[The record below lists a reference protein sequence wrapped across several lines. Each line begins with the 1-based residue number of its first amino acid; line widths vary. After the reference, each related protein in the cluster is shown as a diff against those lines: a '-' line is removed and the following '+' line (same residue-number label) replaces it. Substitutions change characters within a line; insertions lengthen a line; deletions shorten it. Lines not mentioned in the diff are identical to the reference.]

1 MPGRRRHKAASRT
14 VRSIQITRDT
24 ARPRSSPSLIVRE
37 TVRSVPGNERS
48 PTGRRRSQT
57 HRDVQRW
64 YKVDSRLAPHQCAL
78 GANVTVMSPTNDA
91 EAAAGEEG
99 VVLDSLLGQLEPRLC
114 LSIAAG
120 MAEALAALH
129 AAGLV
134 HHDLEPSQIFVSVA
148 TGRAWFAR
156 PHGASGSADRGR
168 PRNLAYM
175 APERSGRSSSGV
187 DGRADLYSLG
197 VCLYELA
204 TGTLPFAANEPL
216 EWVHAHMAVR
226 PTPPAQRRAMP
237 TVLERILL
245 KLLEKEPEDRYQA
258 ASGLAH
264 DLRDCLLQLTTAG
277 TEPSF
282 PLGRHDDVGRLS
294 RRLDLVGRSHE
305 LDALTVALESV
316 RRTGKPELALVSGS
330 SGIGKSSLVSEFD
343 AQRLPQGALFVSAKF
358 EDRESDAPYASLMLP
373 FRELLR
379 WVLARPARELDEW
392 KAALEQ
398 ALGNNASIVAELV
411 PELAHIVDIHAP
423 AVRLPGIEAKNRIFA
438 SFRRILQA
446 FVRKRPVVIFL
457 DDLQWIDGASLGLVE
472 HLLSDPDLG
481 GLLLIGAYRE
491 ESVTTTHP
499 LSAAV
504 DRLRA
509 GQLSVRQMRL
519 RPLTSPEVERMV
531 ANLLLEVPEITRELA
546 HVVERKTG
554 GNPFFV
560 RQFLIALTEEALLHF
575 DARQGTWAW
584 DLPSIEAK
592 CPTENLADLLLE
604 RLARL
609 PASTQSVLESL
620 GCFSARARAPVLA
633 EISGITVVDLN
644 ERFRVAVRAEVL
656 AETAEGYAFSHD
668 RLQTAAY
675 SRIPESERPTRHL
688 AIGRTLKARSE
699 RDGADSLFE
708 VVRQLNRASELLV
721 DATERIQ
728 LAELNVK
735 LAQRSR
741 SRAATA
747 TALAHLEQALRLMPV
762 EHWQLLPDLSFELA
776 LAHAECEFL
785 CGEHERAE
793 SQLAEL
799 AGRNLD
805 MNQRGALVC
814 IQLDLFSAS
823 YRWAQAI
830 DVGVGYLQSAGAP
843 WQTFDLDE
851 LTAEYQ
857 RLKRALGNRLVA
869 SLADAPALNSTTV
882 RTTMEICVRLLGPVA
897 QTNQRLFALVLLHVV
912 SLSIEQGSCDLSV
925 PAYANIS
932 NVLGPMFGEH
942 ELGLEFGRL
951 AARLTETGENR
962 FFARACTTIG
972 VAVAPR
978 AFDPHTACTWLI
990 RAREAADQCGDLV
1003 FAIACRHYLVVSLI
1017 GCGAPLEQAEREADS
1032 GVDYATRHRFQ
1043 LAADRIRIVRAL
1055 IRSLRDPA
1063 HEPGSLNDDQL
1074 NETAYERAIGP
1085 GLDRAYYWVRRLVAR
1100 YFAGDFVGAR
1110 EAARRTWELAISTPS
1125 APYEIELWF
1134 FGALA
1139 VAACGDM
1146 SDPAGALEEM
1156 AGAERE
1162 LLAWAERCPATFA
1175 SKAALIGAERAR
1187 LQGSDSEAERGFERA
1202 ARLARQHRL
1211 IHEEAL
1217 AHELSARFYA
1227 ARGIAS
1233 VARAKFSQARACYS
1247 KWGALGKVH
1256 ALDVQL
1262 DGIEELLPAQSDA
1275 LDRLD
1280 IKAVVSALQAISSS
1294 FELEELI
1301 QALMT
1306 TALQHAAAEHG
1317 LLVLLAGEPRIRG
1330 RASFQTTMIQV
1341 ALDDAPLSPDSIP
1354 ESIVRY
1360 VLRSGETVSTEEGEI
1375 PALFR
1380 SDSYFERRKVRS
1392 VLCMP
1397 ILARR
1402 EVVGALY
1409 LENTLSRQR
1418 HSPRGLAVLQLIAS
1432 QAATSLEN
1440 ARLYAGIR
1448 EAQQR
1453 MVRAERVSR
1462 TGSFS
1467 WRPQTQELVSSE
1479 ELCNIYGIDGVP
1491 TIALLRER
1499 VHPDDRE
1506 LFDAMASDTASFEGR
1521 TVEQR
1526 LVLPDGTLKHIAII
1540 ASRWE
1545 AHEYAGTVRDVTEA
1559 KLAEDALQR
1568 TQAALTD
1575 MARLGSMAE
1584 MAAAVAHEVNQP
1596 ITGIVV
1602 NAGTCLRLLSDERGD
1617 VLAARN
1623 VMHRIQRDADR
1634 AAAVV
1639 RHLRALFSKTEGVKN
1654 PVDLNDAIAEVV
1666 TLSRSRIRAVGATM
1680 ALELHA
1686 DLPAALGDRVQL
1698 QQVVMNLLSNALDAM
1713 SAEPMPRILTIRTS
1727 LAEPGRLRCEFEDS
1741 GPGISE
1747 ADQARIFEPF
1757 FTTKRHGMGIGL
1769 SICSNILTSHGG
1781 ELSVARN
1788 GSRVGTTF
1796 YFVLPC
1802 GDVVPPAS

>member
-1 MPGRRRHKAASRT
+1 MSRT
-14 VRSIQITRDT
+14 NAI
-24 ARPRSSPSLIVRE
+24 
-37 TVRSVPGNERS
+37 
-48 PTGRRRSQT
+48 
-57 HRDVQRW
+57 
-64 YKVDSRLAPHQCAL
+64 
-78 GANVTVMSPTNDA
+78 GASAADA
-91 EAAAGEEG
+91 EG
-99 VVLDSLLGQLEPRLC
+99 VVLDSLIGRLEPRPFLM
-114 LSIAAG
+114 IAAG
-120 MAEALAALH
+120 MAQALATMH

-148 TGRAWFAR
+148 TGRAWFAT
-156 PHGASGSADRGR
+156 PHAASRSAASCR
-168 PRNLAYM
+168 PRSLPYM
-175 APERSGRSSSGV
+175 APERTGRSSSKV

-204 TGTLPFAANEPL
+204 TGMLPFAANEPL

-226 PTPPAQRRAMP
+226 PIPPAQRRPMP
-237 TVLERILL
+237 GVLERILL

-264 DLRDCLLQLTTAG
+264 DLRECLLQLTTAG
-277 TEPSF
+277 AEPSF
-282 PLGRHDDVGRLS
+282 PLGRHDDAGRLS

-305 LDALTVALESV
+305 FDALAAALESV
-316 RRTGKPELALVSGS
+316 QRTGTPELALVYGY
-330 SGIGKSSLVSEFD
+330 SGIGKSSLVSEFN
-343 AQRLPQGALFVSAKF
+343 AQRLPPGALVVSAKF
-358 EDRESDAPYASLMLP
+358 EDRESDAPYARLMLP

-379 WVLARPARELDEW
+379 WVLARPAAELDEW

-398 ALGNNASIVAELV
+398 ALGNNGGIVAELL
-411 PELAHIVDIHAP
+411 PELERIVDVRAA
-423 AVRLPGIEAKNRIFA
+423 AVRLPGVEAKNRIFA

-446 FVRKRPVVIFL
+446 FVGRKRPLVVFL
-457 DDLQWIDGASLGLVE
+457 DDLQWIDGASLGLIE
-472 HLLSDPDLG
+472 HLLSDPDLR

-491 ESVTTTHP
+491 ESVTATHP
-499 LSAAV
+499 LSTAV

-509 GQLSVRQMRL
+509 GDLSVRQVRL
-519 RPLTSPEVERMV
+519 RPLTPLEVERMV
-531 ANLLLEVPEITRELA
+531 ANILLDVPGVTRELA

-554 GNPFFV
+554 GNPFFI
-560 RQFLIALTEEALLHF
+560 RQFLIALTEEGSLHF
-575 DARQGTWAW
+575 DAGQGAWAW
-584 DLPSIEAK
+584 ALPSIAAK
-592 CPTENLADLLLE
+592 GPTENLADLLLE

-620 GCFSARARAPVLA
+620 GCLSARAGAPVLA
-633 EISGITVVDLN
+633 EISGITVDELN
-644 ERFRVAVRAEVL
+644 ERLRVAARAEVV

-668 RLQTAAY
+668 RLQTATY
-675 SRIPESERPTRHL
+675 SRIPEAERPTRHL
-688 AIGRTLKARSE
+688 VIGRALKARSE
-699 RDGADSLFE
+699 GDGGDSLFE
-708 VVRQLNRASELLV
+708 VVRQLNRASELLT
-721 DATERIQ
+721 DSAERIQ
-728 LAELNVK
+728 LAELNLK

-747 TALAHLEQALRLMPV
+747 TALAHLEQAFRLVPV
-762 EHWQLLPDLSFELA
+762 EHWQLLPDLNFELG
-776 LAHAECEFL
+776 LARAECEFL

-799 AGRNLD
+799 AARNLD
-805 MNQRGALVC
+805 MNQLGAVVC
-814 IQLDLFSAS
+814 VQLDLYSAS
-823 YRWAQAI
+823 YRWAEAI
-830 DVGVGYLQSAGAP
+830 EVGVGYLQSAGAP

-857 RLKRALGNRLVA
+857 QLKRALGNRLVA
-869 SLADAPALNSTTV
+869 TLADAPALNSTSV

-942 ELGLEFGRL
+942 ELGLEFGKL
-951 AARLTETGENR
+951 AARLTEARESR

-1003 FAIACRHYLVVSLI
+1003 FAIACRHYLVVSLL
-1017 GCGAPLEQAEREADS
+1017 GCGAPLEQAEREADN
-1032 GVDYATRHRFQ
+1032 GVAYAARHRFQ

-1055 IRSLRDPA
+1055 IRGLRDPA
-1063 HEPGSLNDDQL
+1063 HEPGSLSDEQL
-1074 NETAYERAIGP
+1074 NETAYEHAIGP

-1100 YFAGDFVGAR
+1100 YFAGEFAGAR
-1110 EAARRTWELAISTPS
+1110 EAALQARELAIATPS

-1139 VAACGDM
+1139 VAACGNM
-1146 SDPAGALEEM
+1146 SDPTEALQEI
-1156 AGAERE
+1156 AASERE
-1162 LLAWAERCPATFA
+1162 LLAWAERCPPTFA

-1187 LQGSDSEAERGFERA
+1187 LQGSDREAERGFERA
-1202 ARLARQHRL
+1202 AQLARQHRL

-1227 ARGIAS
+1227 ARGVAS
-1233 VARAKFSQARACYS
+1233 VARAKFSMARACYL
-1247 KWGALGKVH
+1247 KWGAIGKVH
-1256 ALDVQL
+1256 ALDAQL
-1262 DGIEELLPAQSDA
+1262 DGIEEFLPPLGDA

-1280 IKAVVSALQAISSS
+1280 IKAVVSALQAVSAS
-1294 FELEELI
+1294 FDLQQLI

-1330 RASFQTTMIQV
+1330 RASFQGTTIHV
-1341 ALDDAPLSPDSIP
+1341 ALEDAPLAPDSAP

-1360 VLRSGETVSTEEGEI
+1360 VLRSGESISTDDGEV

-1380 SDSYFERRKVRS
+1380 ADSYFKRRKVRS

-1397 ILARR
+1397 ILSRR

-1418 HSPRGLAVLQLIAS
+1418 HTPRGLAVLQLIAS

-1440 ARLYAGIR
+1440 ARLYAGIH

-1467 WRPQTQELVSSE
+1467 WRPQTQELFLSE

-1491 TIALLRER
+1491 SLALLRER

-1506 LFDAMASDTASFEGR
+1506 LFDAMASDTASYEGQ
-1521 TVEQR
+1521 TVEHR

-1545 AHEYAGTVRDVTEA
+1545 THEYAGTVRDVTET
-1559 KLAEDALQR
+1559 KLTEDALQR

-1575 MARLGSMAE
+1575 MTRLGSMAE
-1584 MAAAVAHEVNQP
+1584 MAAAIAHEVNQP

-1602 NAGTCLRLLSDERGD
+1602 NAGTCLRLLSDERLDLSG
-1617 VLAARN
+1617 ARN
-1623 VMHRIQRDADR
+1623 VTHRIQRDADR

-1639 RHLRALFSKTEGVKN
+1639 RHLRALFSRSEGVRDA
-1654 PVDLNDAIAEVV
+1654 VDLNDAIAEVV
-1666 TLSRSRIRAVGATM
+1666 TLSRSRIRAARATL

-1686 DLPAALGDRVQL
+1686 ELPAALGDRVQL

-1713 SAEPMPRILTIRTS
+1713 SGEPMPRLLTIRTF
-1727 LAEPGRLRCEFEDS
+1727 LVQPGRLRCEFEDN

-1747 ADQARIFEPF
+1747 VDQARIFEPF

-1769 SICSNILTSHGG
+1769 SICSNILRSHGG
-1781 ELSVARN
+1781 ELAVAGN
-1788 GSRVGTTF
+1788 GSRAGTTF

-1802 GDVVPPAS
+1802 GNAARPVS

>member
-1 MPGRRRHKAASRT
+1 M
-14 VRSIQITRDT
+14 SI
-24 ARPRSSPSLIVRE
+24 
-37 TVRSVPGNERS
+37 
-48 PTGRRRSQT
+48 
-57 HRDVQRW
+57 
-64 YKVDSRLAPHQCAL
+64 
-78 GANVTVMSPTNDA
+78 TNDI
-91 EAAAGEEG
+91 EASAVEGEG
-99 VVLDSLLGQLEPRLC
+99 VVLNSLIGQLEPRLF
-114 LSIAAG
+114 LIIAAG
-120 MAEALAALH
+120 TAQALAALH

-134 HHDLEPSQIFVSVA
+134 HHDLEPSHIFVSVA

-156 PHGASGSADRGR
+156 PHAASGTAESCR
-168 PRNLAYM
+168 PRSLAYM
-175 APERSGRSSSGV
+175 APERSGRSTSRV

-216 EWVHAHMAVR
+216 EWIHAHMAVR
-226 PTPPAQRRAMP
+226 PIPPAQRRAMP
-237 TVLERILL
+237 GVLERILL

-264 DLRDCLLQLTTAG
+264 DLRECLLQLTTAG
-277 TEPSF
+277 VDPSF
-282 PLGRHDDVGRLS
+282 PLGRHDDAGQLS
-294 RRLDLVGRSHE
+294 RRLDLVGRSDE
-305 LDALTVALESV
+305 LDALGAALESV
-316 RRTGKPELALVSGS
+316 QRTGTPELALVCGY
-330 SGIGKSSLVSEFD
+330 SGIGKSSLVWKFN
-343 AQRLPQGALFVSAKF
+343 AQRLPPGALFVSAKF

-379 WVLARPARELDEW
+379 WVLARPGPELDEW
-392 KAALEQ
+392 KAAFEQ
-398 ALGNNASIVAELV
+398 ALGNNGGIVADLL
-411 PELAHIVDIHAP
+411 PELERIVDVRAP
-423 AVRLPGIEAKNRIFA
+423 TVHLPGVEAKTRIFA
-438 SFRRILQA
+438 CFRRILQT
-446 FVRKRPVVIFL
+446 FGGRQRPLVVFL
-457 DDLQWIDGASLGLVE
+457 DDLQWVDRASLGLIE
-472 HLLSDPDLG
+472 HLLLDPGLN

-491 ESVTTTHP
+491 ESVTATHP

-509 GQLSVRQMRL
+509 GDLSVRQVRL
-519 RPLTSPEVERMV
+519 RPLTSLEVERMV
-531 ANLLLEVPEITRELA
+531 ANLLLDLPEVTRELA

-560 RQFLIALTEEALLHF
+560 RQFLVAMIEEASLHF
-575 DARQGTWAW
+575 DADQGAWAW

-604 RLARL
+604 RVERL
-609 PASTQSVLESL
+609 PASTQSALESL
-620 GCFSARARAPVLA
+620 ACLSARARAPVLA
-633 EISGITVVDLN
+633 EISGVTVDELN
-644 ERFRVAVRAEVL
+644 ERLRVAVRAEVV
-656 AETAEGYAFSHD
+656 AETTEGYAFSHD
-668 RLQTAAY
+668 RLQTVTY
-675 SRIPESERPTRHL
+675 SRIPEAERPSRHL
-688 AIGRTLKARSE
+688 AIGRALRSRNE
-699 RDGADSLFE
+699 GDWDSLFE
-708 VVRQLNRASELLV
+708 AARQLNRASELLS
-721 DATERIQ
+721 DSAERIQ
-728 LAELNVK
+728 LAEFNLK

-747 TALAHLEQALRLMPV
+747 TALAHLEQAFRLLPA
-762 EHWQLLPDLSFELA
+762 EHWQQLPGLNFELG
-776 LAHAECEFL
+776 LARAECEFL

-793 SQLAEL
+793 SQLSEL
-799 AGRNLD
+799 AARNLD
-805 MNQRGALVC
+805 MEQLGAVVC
-814 IQLDLFSAS
+814 IQLDLYSAS
-823 YRWAQAI
+823 YRWAEAV
-830 DVGVGYLQSAGAP
+830 DVGVGYLRSAGAP
-843 WQTFDLDE
+843 WQTFDQDE

-857 RLKRALGNRLVA
+857 RLKRALGNRSVA
-869 SLADAPALNSTTV
+869 SLADAPALDSTSV

-897 QTNQRLFALVLLHVV
+897 QTNPRLFALVLLHVA
-912 SLSIEQGSCDLSV
+912 SLSIEQGSCDLSG

-951 AARLTETGENR
+951 AARLTEAGENR

-978 AFDPHTACTWLI
+978 AFDPHTACSWLI

-1003 FAIACRHYLVVSLI
+1003 FAIACRHYLVVSLL

-1032 GVDYATRHRFQ
+1032 GVAYAARHRFQ

-1055 IRSLRDPA
+1055 IRGLRDPA
-1063 HEPGSLNDDQL
+1063 HERGSLSDEKLD
-1074 NETAYERAIGP
+1074 ETAYEHASGP
-1085 GLDRAYYWVRRLVAR
+1085 GLDRSYYWVRRVVAR
-1100 YFAGDFVGAR
+1100 YFAGDFTGAR
-1110 EAARRTWELAISTPS
+1110 EATRRTRELALATPS

-1139 VAACGDM
+1139 VAACGDVC
-1146 SDPAGALEEM
+1146 DPAEALEEM
-1156 AGAERE
+1156 AGPERE
-1162 LLAWAERCPATFA
+1162 LLAWAERCPPTFA
-1175 SKAALIGAERAR
+1175 SKAALVGAERAR
-1187 LQGSDSEAERGFERA
+1187 LQGNDREAERGFERA
-1202 ARLARQHRL
+1202 AGLARQHRL

-1233 VARAKFSQARACYS
+1233 VARAKFTMARSCYL

-1256 ALDVQL
+1256 ALDAQL
-1262 DGIEELLPAQSDA
+1262 DGIEELAPAPDDA
-1275 LDRLD
+1275 LERLD
-1280 IKAVVSALQAISSS
+1280 IKAVVSALQAVSSS
-1294 FELEELI
+1294 FELEGLI

-1330 RASFQTTMIQV
+1330 RASFQATMIHV
-1341 ALDDAPLSPDSIP
+1341 ALEDAPLSPDSVP

-1360 VLRSGETVSTEEGEI
+1360 VLRSGESVSTDDGDV

-1380 SDSYFERRKVRS
+1380 ADSYFEGRKVRS

-1418 HSPRGLAVLQLIAS
+1418 HSPRSLAVLQLIAA

-1440 ARLYAGIR
+1440 ARLYAGLH
-1448 EAQQR
+1448 EARQR

-1467 WRPQTQELVSSE
+1467 WRPQTQELFFSE

-1491 TIALLRER
+1491 SIALLRER

-1506 LFDAMASDTASFEGR
+1506 LFDAMVSDTAGYEGQ

-1540 ASRWE
+1540 ASRWGT
-1545 AHEYAGTVRDVTEA
+1545 HEYAGTVRDVTEA

-1575 MARLGSMAE
+1575 MARLGTMAE
-1584 MAAAVAHEVNQP
+1584 MAAAIAHEVNQP

-1602 NAGTCLRLLSDERGD
+1602 NAGTCLRLLRDERLDLFG
-1617 VLAARN
+1617 VRN
-1623 VMHRIQRDADR
+1623 FMHRIQRDADR

-1639 RHLRALFSKTEGVKN
+1639 RHLRALFSRTEGERT

-1666 TLSRSRIRAVGATM
+1666 TLSRSRIRAARATL

-1686 DLPAALGDRVQL
+1686 ALPAAVGDRVQL
-1698 QQVVMNLLSNALDAM
+1698 QQVVMNLLSNGLDAM

-1727 LAEPGRLRCEFEDS
+1727 LAQPGRLRCEFEDN

-1781 ELSVARN
+1781 ELSVERN
-1788 GSRVGTTF
+1788 VSRAGTTF

-1802 GDVVPPAS
+1802 GDAARPAS

>member
-1 MPGRRRHKAASRT
+1 MSRT
-14 VRSIQITRDT
+14 NDT
-24 ARPRSSPSLIVRE
+24 EASAAE
-37 TVRSVPGNERS
+37 T
-48 PTGRRRSQT
+48 
-57 HRDVQRW
+57 
-64 YKVDSRLAPHQCAL
+64 
-78 GANVTVMSPTNDA
+78 
-91 EAAAGEEG
+91 EG
-99 VVLDSLLGQLEPRLC
+99 VVLDSLIGRLEPRPFLI
-114 LSIAAG
+114 IAAG
-120 MAEALAALH
+120 TAQALATMH
-129 AAGLV
+129 TAGLV
-134 HHDLEPSQIFVSVA
+134 HHDLEPSQIFVNVT
-148 TGRAWFAR
+148 TGRAWFAKT
-156 PHGASGSADRGR
+156 HAASGSADGCR
-168 PRNLAYM
+168 PRSLAYM
-175 APERSGRSSSGV
+175 APERSGRSSSNV
-187 DGRADLYSLG
+187 DCRADLYSLG

-226 PTPPAQRRAMP
+226 PIPPAQRRAMP
-237 TVLERILL
+237 GVLERILL
-245 KLLEKEPEDRYQA
+245 KLLEKDPEDRYQA

-264 DLRDCLLQLTTAG
+264 DLRECLLQLTTAEA
-277 TEPSF
+277 EPSF
-282 PLGRHDDVGRLS
+282 PLARHDDGGRLS
-294 RRLDLVGRSHE
+294 RRLDLLGRSHE
-305 LDALTVALESV
+305 LDALGAALESV
-316 RRTGKPELALVSGS
+316 ERTGTPELALVCGY
-330 SGIGKSSLVSEFD
+330 SGIGKSTLVWEFN
-343 AQRLPQGALFVSAKF
+343 AQRLAPGALVVSAKF
-358 EDRESDAPYASLMLP
+358 EDRESDAPYATLMLP

-379 WVLARPARELDEW
+379 WVLARPATELDEW

-398 ALGNNASIVAELV
+398 ALGSNASIVAELL
-411 PELAHIVDIHAP
+411 PELERIVDVRAS
-423 AVRLPGIEAKNRIFA
+423 AVRLPGVETKNRVFA

-446 FVRKRPVVIFL
+446 FVGRKRPLVLFL
-457 DDLQWIDGASLGLVE
+457 DDLQWIDAASLGLIE
-472 HLLSDPDLG
+472 HLLSDPDLR

-491 ESVTTTHP
+491 ESVTATHP
-499 LSAAV
+499 LSGAV

-509 GQLSVRQMRL
+509 GDLSVRQIQL
-519 RPLTSPEVERMV
+519 RPLTSLEVERMV
-531 ANLLLEVPEITRELA
+531 ANLLVSVPEVTRELA

-554 GNPFFV
+554 GNPFFI

-575 DARQGTWAW
+575 NADEGAWAW
-584 DLPSIEAK
+584 ALPSIEAK
-592 CPTENLADLLLE
+592 CPTENLTDLLLE

-609 PASTQSVLESL
+609 PASTQDVLESL
-620 GCFSARARAPVLA
+620 GCLSGRARAPILA
-633 EISGITVVDLN
+633 LISGVTVDELN
-644 ERFRVAVRAEVL
+644 ERLRVAVRAEVV

-668 RLQTAAY
+668 RLQTVTY
-675 SRIPESERPTRHL
+675 SRIPEAERPARHL
-688 AIGRTLKARSE
+688 AIGRALRARSE
-699 RDGADSLFE
+699 GDGGDSLFE
-708 VVRQLNRASELLV
+708 VVRQLNRASELLS
-721 DATERIQ
+721 DSAERIQ
-728 LAELNVK
+728 LAELNLM

-741 SRAATA
+741 ARAATA
-747 TALAHLEQALRLMPV
+747 TALAHVEQAFRLVPR
-762 EHWQLLPDLSFELA
+762 EHWQLLPDLNFELGVA
-776 LAHAECEFL
+776 RAECEFL

-799 AGRNLD
+799 AVRHHD
-805 MNQRGALVC
+805 MEQLGAIVC
-814 IQLDLFSAS
+814 IQLDLYSAS
-823 YRWAQAI
+823 YRWAEAV

-843 WQTFDLDE
+843 WQTFDLGE

-869 SLADAPALNSTTV
+869 SLADAPALNSKSV
-882 RTTMEICVRLLGPVA
+882 RTRMEVCVRLLGPVA

-1003 FAIACRHYLVVSLI
+1003 FAIACRHYLVVSQL

-1032 GVDYATRHRFQ
+1032 GIDYAARHRFQ

-1055 IRSLRDPA
+1055 VRGLRDPA
-1063 HEPGSLNDDQL
+1063 HEPGSLSDEQL
-1074 NETAYERAIGP
+1074 NEAAYEQGIGP
-1085 GLDRAYYWVRRLVAR
+1085 GLDRSYYWVRRLVAR
-1100 YFAGDFVGAR
+1100 YFAGEFAGAR
-1110 EAARRTWELAISTPS
+1110 DAARRTRELALATPS
-1125 APYEIELWF
+1125 APFEIELWF

-1139 VAACGDM
+1139 VAACGNV
-1146 SDPAGALEEM
+1146 SDPADALQEM
-1156 AGAERE
+1156 ANSERE

-1175 SKAALIGAERAR
+1175 SKAALVGAERAR
-1187 LQGSDSEAERGFERA
+1187 LQGSDREAEHGFERA
-1202 ARLARQHRL
+1202 AQLARQHRL

-1227 ARGIAS
+1227 ARGVAS
-1233 VARAKFSQARACYS
+1233 VARAKFSMARSCYL

-1256 ALDVQL
+1256 ALDAQL
-1262 DGIEELLPAQSDA
+1262 DGIEELLPALDEA

-1280 IKAVVSALQAISSS
+1280 IKAVVSALQAVSSS

-1317 LLVLLAGEPRIRG
+1317 LLVLLASEPRIRG
-1330 RASFQTTMIQV
+1330 RASFREMMIHV
-1341 ALDDAPLSPDSIP
+1341 ALEDTPLSSDSVP

-1360 VLRSGETVSTEEGEI
+1360 VLRSGESVSTEEGDVPI
-1375 PALFR
+1375 LFR
-1380 SDSYFERRKVRS
+1380 ADSYFERRKVRS
-1392 VLCMP
+1392 VLCIP

-1418 HSPRGLAVLQLIAS
+1418 HSPRSLAVLQLIAS

-1467 WRPQTQELVSSE
+1467 WRPQTQELVFSD

-1491 TIALLRER
+1491 SIALLRER

-1506 LFDAMASDTASFEGR
+1506 LFDRMASDTASYEGQ

-1526 LVLPDGTLKHIAII
+1526 LVLPDGTLKHIAVI

-1559 KLAEDALQR
+1559 KLAEEALQR

-1602 NAGTCLRLLSDERGD
+1602 NAGTCLRLLSDERLDLFG
-1617 VLAARN
+1617 ARN

-1634 AAAVV
+1634 AASVV
-1639 RHLRALFSKTEGVKN
+1639 RHLRALFSRTEGVKN

-1666 TLSRSRIRAVGATM
+1666 TLSRGRIRAARATL
-1680 ALELHA
+1680 ALELRA
-1686 DLPAALGDRVQL
+1686 DLPAAIGDRVQL

-1727 LAEPGRLRCEFEDS
+1727 LAEPGRLRCEFEDN
-1741 GPGISE
+1741 GPGLSE
-1747 ADQARIFEPF
+1747 VDQARIFEPF

-1769 SICSNILTSHGG
+1769 SICSNILTSHAG
-1781 ELSVARN
+1781 ELSVARHE
-1788 GSRVGTTF
+1788 GRAGTTF

-1802 GDVVPPAS
+1802 GDADRPAA